1 MQGKMRN
8 YLIAGFLLLT
18 IVVAGCVESPAYS
31 NDVVYDC
38 KSGEYSFPSNEPTFG
53 KVTVYLIDF
62 ENLKE
67 NKCSLSLDY
76 KVKFKPTS
84 NPYFEVDYDMCM
96 LTASQLASFKGKNAD
111 LTTMLKGATCDQKTN
126 FFLPKVSTV
135 PVVPD
140 SAGQATSELNTS
152 LKAAGLTQESARAL
166 ILQIAQDAPIVKC
179 PQDANE
185 LACLSAAWEYAF
197 KKGIPAGQEV
207 ACELVRVEEIK
218 ALCKSGVVKNLPEL
232 EQEFNKYAK

>member
-1 MQGKMRN
+1 M
-8 YLIAGFLLLT
+8 A

-67 NKCSLSLDY
+67 NKCSLILDY

-84 NPYFEVDYDMCM
+84 NPYFEVDFDMCM
-96 LTASQLASFKGKNAD
+96 LTVSQLASFKGENAD

-126 FFLPKVSTV
+126 FFLPKVSTI
-135 PVVPD
+135 PD
-140 SAGQATSELNTS
+140 SSEQATNELNAS
-152 LKAAGLTQESARAL
+152 LKEAGLTQESARAL
-166 ILQIAQDAPIVKC
+166 ILQIAQDAPIDRC
-179 PQDANE
+179 PQDANQV
-185 LACLSAAWEYAF
+185 ACLSAAWEYAF
-197 KKGIPAGQEV
+197 RKGIPAGQEV

-218 ALCKSGVVKNLPEL
+218 ALCKSGTAKSLLQV
-232 EQEFNKYAK
+232 EQEFNQYIK